1 MALKRVGLVQ
11 VPVPLSLDS
20 KEMPVLMPNRKKA
33 ESVLQVHL
41 THESTWAKSVEDGNG
56 GIYGAVA

>member
-1 MALKRVGLVQ
+1 MALVQ
-11 VPVPLSLDS
+11 VPVALSLNS
-20 KEMPVLMPNRKKA
+20 KEMPVLMPNRKKV

-41 THESTWAKSVEDGNG
+41 THESTGSKSVEDGNG